1 MEISKLWWRDHGITE
16 GPTTTYQNHAWFKTK
31 KWFESEE
38 GTALRCYSHQ
48 KLCKWSAKMEIK
60 SSGSNRSHQDKLLKS
75 FQSFSTIVRRT
86 TISTTTI
93 VRKTLT
99 KLPAAF
105 LGNFSNIGGG
115 GGGGGGEGGG
125 GGMVE
130 GKDGFEKSEE
140 SSFCCQPSPS
150 PPTRPPKPHPGQK
163 VGYVEAQ
170 RNK

>member
-1 MEISKLWWRDHGITE
+1 MLFTSKTL
-16 GPTTTYQNHAWFKTK
+16 QLK
-31 KWFESEE
+31 
-38 GTALRCYSHQ
+38 C
-48 KLCKWSAKMEIK
+48 KMEIK
-60 SSGSNRSHQDKLLKS
+60 SSGSSRSHQDKLLKS

-105 LGNFSNIGGG
+105 LSNFSNTGGGGGEG

-125 GGMVE
+125 GGGGGVGMVE

-140 SSFCCQPSPS
+140 KSSFCCHPSPS

-163 VGYVEAQ
+163 VRYVEAQ
-170 RNK
+170 RYK